1 MTASY
6 RLLHVVLG
14 LFIGINLCGLIIILR
29 EEGWF

>member
-1 MTASY
+1 MTGSF

-14 LFIGINLCGLIIILR
+14 LLIGINFCGLIIILR